1 MKNINKIKKTI
12 RIMKE
17 VCLKSNINYENF
29 VKRTK
34 CQIYGLK
41 IYK

>member
-17 VCLKSNINYENF
+17 VVLRVILIMKILLNVQNVKFMVEN
-29 VKRTK
+29 
-34 CQIYGLK
+34 L
-41 IYK
+41 